1 MFVPRAVSSKT
12 PHTSSPA
19 TESTCTTVTPKEAST
34 SFNEDIV
41 SLSKN
46 QRWPTSGE
54 PVCVVCGKYGEYI
67 VDQTDSDVCS
77 FECKKQHLRQ
87 LSFTRPA
94 PTCVTIATVEEPC
107 PSSSS
112 IAMTTVEE
120 PHPLTRPD
128 DTREVGVAC
137 THEQA
142 EFLRKQVST
151 YVSDQLIN

>member
-1 MFVPRAVSSKT
+1 MFVPRAVSSKA
-12 PHTSSPA
+12 PHISSS
-19 TESTCTTVTPKEAST
+19 TESPCTAVTSKEV

-67 VDQTDSDVCS
+67 VDETDSDVCS
-77 FECKKQHLRQ
+77 LECKKQHLRQ
-87 LSFTRPA
+87 LSFTRP

-112 IAMTTVEE
+112 IVTTTVVE

-128 DTREVGVAC
+128 DATEVGVAC
-137 THEQA
+137 TREQA

-151 YVSDQLIN
+151 